1 MSKMTCL
8 KWGLVLAG
16 STVAALNLGACLA
29 DFLLQTFVLSA
40 VN

>member
-1 MSKMTCL
+1 MKKIWL

-29 DFLLQTFVLSA
+29 DFILQQAVLTM
-40 VN
+40 VD

>member
-16 STVAALNLGACLA
+16 ATVAALNLGACLA
-29 DFLLQTFVLSA
+29 DFLLQTFVFT
-40 VN
+40 VV

>member
-1 MSKMTCL
+1 MSKMTWL
-8 KWGLVLAG
+8 KWGLILAG

-29 DFLLQTFVLSA
+29 DFLLQTFVMSA